1 MNTRNNDRIKSD
13 DPMTI
18 CDHSKLVLITEN
30 ESRRRCRH
38 CNLTIKADE
47 LDGGYCPEC
56 YEESGVRRYD
66 FEEVP
71 AEPSGGVR
79 YRCEKCHAIIE
90 SG

>member
-1 MNTRNNDRIKSD
+1 
-13 DPMTI
+13 MTI

-47 LDGGYCPEC
+47 LAGGYCPEC

-71 AEPSGGVR
+71 AEPSGGVK

-90 SG
+90 SK